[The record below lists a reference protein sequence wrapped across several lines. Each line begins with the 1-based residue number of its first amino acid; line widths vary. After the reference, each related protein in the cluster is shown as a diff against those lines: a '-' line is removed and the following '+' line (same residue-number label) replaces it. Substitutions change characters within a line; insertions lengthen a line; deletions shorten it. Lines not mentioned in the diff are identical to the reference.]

1 MIGAKNYFTLLLLL
15 YCWFDLAAQNEDKEI
30 KKDITLFSNS
40 MAINSDSAYFYIQRA
55 HTKSLVLKNDS
66 LLARTCYNLG
76 YYYYLKNKVD
86 SSKIYLKK
94 GLEFSIKSN
103 FKKIQ
108 SLTYNQQG
116 IIATDEGKLEKG
128 LKFYLVAL
136 DIAEKYNLYENKSR
150 VLINLGNLSVSQKDT
165 LKALNYF
172 NQNISNAIKFGF
184 NNELI
189 SGYMN
194 SAILYA
200 RNNKNKAIDYYSKAL
215 LIAKKSKNNYA
226 EYSLNI
232 NLSELYLRYKSEKAL
247 QKVYYHLQQAKF
259 IQQKLNDASLLFFL
273 NFNFGG
279 YYKNKAQFPIAIA
292 YYKKALNTATKNTPS
307 NQILNLYY
315 TLSDAYAQNNDY
327 KNALLVKEKQFKLSD
342 SLFTVKKNKTFNEI
356 QTKYEVDKK
365 NLKIQLLTKDKIIE
379 SRRKQIV
386 IAIAIIVIVFLS
398 IALFL
403 YKQRIKTQKIIAEN
417 ENKLHQQEVIK
428 LENEKELKRILG
440 VVEGQDQERNRL
452 AQDIHDGIGGA
463 LAGIKLELSQV
474 NSTIKNNK
482 IDQIIIKMQTAF
494 NDLRSISHDL
504 SINSLK
510 EKEFDFLLNKLKEE
524 YKNRGE
530 FDTEIIVFPENSMND
545 VSHTI
550 RYQLYRIIQELFT
563 NTSKHAGASK
573 VVLSCTVFDE
583 QINIIFEDNGSGF
596 DFSKETGIGLRNIQE
611 RLSILNGTIIIESN
625 QGKGTTIII
634 DILLHDN

>member
-1 MIGAKNYFTLLLLL
+1 MIGAKKYFILLLLL
-15 YCWFDLAAQNEDKEI
+15 YCWFDLAAQNEAAQI
-30 KKDITLFSNS
+30 KKDITLFSNNL
-40 MAINSDSAYFYIQRA
+40 AINSDSAYFYIQRA
-55 HTKSLVLKNDS
+55 HAKSLVLKNDS
-66 LLARTCYNLG
+66 LLARTSYNLG

-86 SSKIYLKK
+86 SSKMYLKK
-94 GLEFSIKSN
+94 GLQFSRKSN

-116 IIATDEGKLEKG
+116 IIATDYNQFDKALQ
-128 LKFYLVAL
+128 LYLVAL
-136 DIAEKYNLYENKSR
+136 NIAEKYDLYENKSR
-150 VLINLGNLSVSQKDT
+150 VLINLGNLSVRQKDT
-165 LKALNYF
+165 IKALEYYK
-172 NQNISNAIKFGF
+172 QSIENALKNNL

-189 SGYMN
+189 GGYSN
-194 SAILYA
+194 TAILYA
-200 RNNKNKAIDYYSKAL
+200 SSDKSKAKAYYNKA
-215 LIAKKSKNNYA
+215 LIIAQKSKNLYA
-226 EYSLNI
+226 EYDLHI
-232 NLSELYLRYKSEKAL
+232 NLSDLYVRYKNDMAL
-247 QKVYYHLQQAKF
+247 QKVYYHLQEAQS
-259 IQQKLNDASLLFFL
+259 IQQKLHDRRLLFFI

-279 YYKNKAQFPIAIA
+279 YYKHKEQFTRAIV
-292 YYKKALNTATKNTPS
+292 YYQKALNTATKNTPS

-315 TLSDAYAQNNDY
+315 TLSDAYAKNNDY

-365 NLKIQLLTKDKIIE
+365 NLKIQLLTKDKIIQ
-379 SRRKQIV
+379 SRRKQIL
-386 IAIAIIVIVFLS
+386 IAIAIILIVFL
-398 IALFL
+398 IIVLLF

-417 ENKLHQQEVIK
+417 ENKIHTQEVIR

-474 NSTIKNNK
+474 NSTVKNNK

-530 FDTEIIVFPENSMND
+530 FETEIIIFPENSMND
-545 VSHTI
+545 ISHNI
-550 RYQLYRIIQELFT
+550 RYQLYRIIQELFA
-563 NTSKHAGASK
+563 NTSKHANASK
-573 VVLSCTVFDE
+573 VVVSCTVFDE

-596 DFSKETGIGLRNIQE
+596 DFSKKTGIGMQNIQE
-611 RLSILNGTIIIESN
+611 RLSTLNGTIAIESN
-625 QGKGTTIII
+625 QGMGTTIII
-634 DILLHDN
+634 DVPLHDN

>member
-1 MIGAKNYFTLLLLL
+1 MITMKKFSVIFISLL
-15 YCWFDLAAQNEDKEI
+15 CMMKGSAQNEGKKVKNDIDSFSKFLDKN
-30 KKDITLFSNS
+30 L
-40 MAINSDSAYFYIQRA
+40 DSANYFIHRA
-55 HTKSLVLKNDS
+55 YAKSVVLKNDS
-66 LLARTCYNLG
+66 LLARTCYNLS
-76 YYYYLKNKVD
+76 YYYYLKNSVD
-86 SSKIYLKK
+86 SSKVYLKR
-94 GLEFSIKSN
+94 GLEFSRKSN

-108 SLTYNQQG
+108 SLSYNQAG
-116 IIATDEGKLEKG
+116 TIATDENQFEKA
-128 LKFYLVAL
+128 LKFYLLAF

-150 VLINLGNLSVSQKDT
+150 VLINLGNLSVRQKDT
-165 LKALNYF
+165 LKALEYYH
-172 NQNISNAIKFGF
+172 QNIVNALKYNL

-189 SGYMN
+189 GGYSN
-194 SAILYA
+194 TAILYA
-200 RNNKNKAIDYYSKAL
+200 PSNKNKAIEYYDKAL
-215 LIAKKSKNNYA
+215 FIAKKNKNVYA
-226 EYSLNI
+226 EYNLHI
-232 NLSELYLRYKSEKAL
+232 NLSELYVRYKSEKTL
-247 QKVYYHLQQAKF
+247 KKVYYHLQQAKF
-259 IQQKLNDASLLFFL
+259 IQQKLNDSSLLFFL

-279 YYKNKAQFPIAIA
+279 YYKSKAQFSTAIE
-292 YYKKALNTATKNTPS
+292 YYKKALNTVNINTPS

-315 TLSDAYAQNNDY
+315 TLSDAYAKNNDY

-342 SLFTVKKNKTFNEI
+342 SIFTVKKNKAFTEV

-365 NLKIQLLTKDKIIE
+365 NLKIQLLTKDKIIQ
-379 SRRKQIV
+379 SRRKQIL
-386 IAIAIIVIVFLS
+386 IAIAVILIVFL
-398 IALFL
+398 IIVLLF

-417 ENKLHQQEVIK
+417 ENKIHTQEVIR

-494 NDLRSISHDL
+494 NDLRSISHNL

-530 FDTEIIVFPENSMND
+530 FETEIIIFPENSMNN

-563 NTSKHAGASK
+563 NTSKHAVASK
-573 VVLSCTVFDE
+573 VVLSCTVFEE
-583 QINIIFEDNGSGF
+583 QINIIFEDNGCGF

-625 QGKGTTIII
+625 KEKGTTIII
-634 DILLHDN
+634 DIPLHDN

>member
-1 MIGAKNYFTLLLLL
+1 MMKGS
-15 YCWFDLAAQNEDKEI
+15 AQNEGKKVKNDIDSFSKFLDKN
-30 KKDITLFSNS
+30 L
-40 MAINSDSAYFYIQRA
+40 DSANYFIHRA
-55 HTKSLVLKNDS
+55 YAKSVVLKNDS
-66 LLARTCYNLG
+66 LLARTCYNLS
-76 YYYYLKNKVD
+76 YYYYLKNSVD
-86 SSKIYLKK
+86 SSKVYLKR
-94 GLEFSIKSN
+94 GLEFSRKSN

-108 SLTYNQQG
+108 SLSYNQAG
-116 IIATDEGKLEKG
+116 TIATDENQFEKA
-128 LKFYLVAL
+128 LKFYLLAF

-150 VLINLGNLSVSQKDT
+150 VLINLGNLSVRQKDT
-165 LKALNYF
+165 LKALEYYH
-172 NQNISNAIKFGF
+172 QNIVNALKYNL

-189 SGYMN
+189 GGYSN
-194 SAILYA
+194 TAILYA
-200 RNNKNKAIDYYSKAL
+200 PSNKNKAIEYYDKAL
-215 LIAKKSKNNYA
+215 FIAKKNKNVYA
-226 EYSLNI
+226 EYNLHI
-232 NLSELYLRYKSEKAL
+232 NLSELYVRYKSEKTL
-247 QKVYYHLQQAKF
+247 KKVYYHLQQAKF
-259 IQQKLNDASLLFFL
+259 IQQKLNDSSLLFFL

-279 YYKNKAQFPIAIA
+279 YYKSKAQFSTAIE
-292 YYKKALNTATKNTPS
+292 YYKKALNTVNINTPS
-307 NQILNLYY
+307 NQFLNLYY
-315 TLSDAYAQNNDY
+315 TLSDAYAKNNDY

-342 SLFTVKKNKTFNEI
+342 SIFTVKKNKAFTEV

-365 NLKIQLLTKDKIIE
+365 NLKIQLLTKDKIIQ
-379 SRRKQIV
+379 SRRKQIL
-386 IAIAIIVIVFLS
+386 IAIAVILIVFL
-398 IALFL
+398 IIVLLF

-417 ENKLHQQEVIK
+417 ENKIHTQEVIR

-494 NDLRSISHDL
+494 NDLRSISHNL

-530 FDTEIIVFPENSMND
+530 FETEIIIFPENSMNN

-563 NTSKHAGASK
+563 NTSKHAVASK
-573 VVLSCTVFDE
+573 VVLSCTVFEE
-583 QINIIFEDNGSGF
+583 QINIIFEDNGCGF

-611 RLSILNGTIIIESN
+611 RLSILSGTIIIESN
-625 QGKGTTIII
+625 KEKGTTIII
-634 DILLHDN
+634 DIPLHDN